1 MVMNN
6 RARNERKVFSMMMTN
21 YMEVLMSNQ
30 PWNLIAFMVLPV
42 AMKAELRPPM
52 RPGRYV

>member
-1 MVMNN
+1 
-6 RARNERKVFSMMMTN
+6 MMMTN

-42 AMKAELRPPM
+42 AMTELLTAAEHFILARPETSA
-52 RPGRYV
+52 G